1 MPHLRLAAAQLN
13 TVVGD
18 LSGNV
23 ERILAALAASE
34 AAGADICVV
43 PELAIPGYPPEDLLL
58 KPGFVA
64 DNLTALEKVAAATR
78 RCAVV
83 VGFVGAAPGGVGLA
97 NAAAVCAGGRVV
109 GVYRKRFLPNYGVFD
124 EQRWFVPSD
133 EPPPLFGVAG
143 ALVGVS
149 ICEDVW
155 FDDGPVA
162 QAGRAG
168 ADVVVNLNASP
179 YNRGRRGERLAMLSG
194 RVAEAGCAI
203 AYVNQVGGQD
213 ELVFDGDSLIVAADG
228 SLIGSGLQ
236 FAEDLVVVDLP
247 IGAQPP
253 RAVTELLPRIAVTEP
268 GRTDHLPLAAVAPR
282 PALSDHAEVYA
293 ALVLGTRDYLRKNG
307 FTEAVIGLSGGID
320 SSLVA
325 TVAVDALGASRVH
338 GISMPSRYSSE
349 GSRDD
354 ASALAERLGIDLKTV
369 SIEEAHVAF
378 SSMLAPLLGREPF
391 GLTDENLQ
399 SRLRGVLLMAVSN
412 AKGWI
417 VLTTGNKSEMAT
429 GYSTLYGD
437 SAGGFAV
444 IKDVPK
450 TLVYELCRYRN
461 TQAVLEGLPGPI
473 PDSVLDKPPSAELRP
488 DQRDDQSLPP
498 YEELDPVLQGYVE
511 GDRTAADLVAGGF
524 RPVRRGPGG
533 APGRRR
539 GVQATPDASRRP
551 HHDQGLRQGPA
562 HAHHEPLPVLGRR
575 GVGGFGRWLRRRS
588 AAKAW
593 RGIDE
598 LAELVGVYC
607 WVENRIFE
615 ICGAWASAPDND
627 RRSRSDD
634 PDPALRVWC
643 AAVSRRHGLL
653 AARWAERLPV
663 RAGVDAAALVA
674 APPGPLPDALDAL
687 GTGADLSAGVAALV
701 QTVLPRLQAVYAAH
715 GHTAT
720 PVSEAPVLEVL
731 AAAQRVVGG
740 EVVVGRALVEGT
752 AEGLT
757 RDAVL
762 GEALERAF
770 AATSVFPAVP
780 TS

>member
-1 MPHLRLAAAQLN
+1 MPPHLRLAAAQLN

-23 ERILAALAASE
+23 ERVLAALAAAE
-34 AAGADICVV
+34 AAGADLCVV

-64 DNLTALEKVAAATR
+64 DNVTALEKVAAATGH
-78 RCAVV
+78 CAVV

-109 GVYRKRFLPNYGVFD
+109 GIYRKRFLPNYGVFD

-133 EPPPLFGVAG
+133 EPPALFGVAG
-143 ALVGVS
+143 AWVGVS

-155 FDDGPVA
+155 FENGPAA

-179 YNRGRRGERLAMLSG
+179 YNRGRRSERLAMLSG

-228 SLIGSGLQ
+228 TLVGSGVQ
-236 FAEDLVVVDLP
+236 FAEDLVVIDLP
-247 IGAQPP
+247 VGSHSP

-268 GRTDHLPLAAVAPR
+268 RRGDRAPLPTVAPR
-282 PALSDHAEVYA
+282 PVLSDHAEVYA
-293 ALVLGTRDYLRKNG
+293 ALVLGTRDYLGKNG
-307 FTEAVIGLSGGID
+307 FSEAVIGLSGGID

-325 TVAVDALGASRVH
+325 AIAVDALGPSQVH

-354 ASALAERLGIDLKTV
+354 AGALAERLGIDLKTV
-369 SIEEAHVAF
+369 AIEEAHVAF

-399 SRLRGVLLMAVSN
+399 SRLRGVLLMALSN

-461 TQAVLEGLPGPI
+461 TQAVLEGLSGPI

-511 GDRTAADLVAGGF
+511 GDRTAADLVAEGF
-524 RPVRRGPGG
+524 DPAVVDQVVRLVDGAEYKRRQMPPGVRITTKAFGKDRRMPITNRYRSSALEELEEPGG
-533 APGRRR
+533 G
-539 GVQATPDASRRP
+539 
-551 HHDQGLRQGPA
+551 
-562 HAHHEPLPVLGRR
+562 
-575 GVGGFGRWLRRRS
+575 
-588 AAKAW
+588 
-593 RGIDE
+593 
-598 LAELVGVYC
+598 
-607 WVENRIFE
+607 
-615 ICGAWASAPDND
+615 
-627 RRSRSDD
+627 
-634 PDPALRVWC
+634 
-643 AAVSRRHGLL
+643 
-653 AARWAERLPV
+653 
-663 RAGVDAAALVA
+663 
-674 APPGPLPDALDAL
+674 
-687 GTGADLSAGVAALV
+687 
-701 QTVLPRLQAVYAAH
+701 
-715 GHTAT
+715 
-720 PVSEAPVLEVL
+720 
-731 AAAQRVVGG
+731 
-740 EVVVGRALVEGT
+740 
-752 AEGLT
+752 
-757 RDAVL
+757 
-762 GEALERAF
+762 
-770 AATSVFPAVP
+770 
-780 TS
+780 